1 MQAIFKEIFRH
12 FIQIGFEMSTVPD
25 ELKHIWMSPG
35 SACWVRDKGTVE
47 LEGTLEKIVL
57 QDFLFLLIKT
67 VKIYRTSGFSYLNFH
82 YLKLSFKTRCRGYW
96 SLFSWNSGFSKGSLV
111 WHPNIEVANTKLL

>member
-12 FIQIGFEMSTVPD
+12 FIQICFEMSTVPD
-25 ELKHIWMSPG
+25 GLKNIWMSSG
-35 SACWVRDKGTVE
+35 TACWVRDKGTVE

-67 VKIYRTSGFSYLNFH
+67 VKDIQN
-82 YLKLSFKTRCRGYW
+82 
-96 SLFSWNSGFSKGSLV
+96 
-111 WHPNIEVANTKLL
+111 